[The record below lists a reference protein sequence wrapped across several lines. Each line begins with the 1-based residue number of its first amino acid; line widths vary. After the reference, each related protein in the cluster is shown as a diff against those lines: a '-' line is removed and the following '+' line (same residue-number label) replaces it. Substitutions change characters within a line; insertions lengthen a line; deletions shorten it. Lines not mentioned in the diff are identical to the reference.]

1 MKSCAG
7 HTYLSSHRRYGWAL
21 ALAVIAS
28 ATWSADARA
37 QSSDD
42 VRAMLDRMERL
53 ERDIR
58 DLNLQL
64 SRGTPPPRPNVEPK
78 AGAAVSRPTASASAA
93 DTGVMGP
100 AAARL
105 AVRLTTIEDDVRNV
119 TGAMEEVQ
127 FRLGEVRKR
136 LDKLVSDI
144 DYRLGA
150 IETRVGGQPGAPGQP
165 PTTPRVSAA
174 PSPPSVQKVA
184 PGATGGFAQPPSTL
198 GRVSEK
204 AVSAVTPP
212 PATPAAPPSAR
223 AESAGA
229 SPARAAPAAAATPAP
244 QSVVAASSV
253 LPPGDV
259 KLRYDFAFGLLR
271 QANYDQAE
279 IALQEFVRLYPK
291 EPLTSNARYWLG
303 ETYYV
308 RAAYVQAA
316 EVFLEGYQTDPKG
329 PKAPDSLLKL
339 GMSLASLD
347 KKREACAAFDKLN
360 KDFTNAPAGIKNT
373 VTREK
378 QKNGCP

>member
-1 MKSCAG
+1 MKICTG
-7 HTYLSSHRRYGWAL
+7 HTFGIVRSRYCR
-21 ALAVIAS
+21 ALAVALLAS
-28 ATWSADARA
+28 AAWSAGAYA
-37 QSSDD
+37 QSSSDD

-64 SRGTPPPRPNVEPK
+64 SRGTAPPPRSNIESK
-78 AGAAVSRPTASASAA
+78 AGASAPRSTAAQGSANPVES
-93 DTGVMGP
+93 GP

-105 AVRLTTIEDDVRNV
+105 AVRLTALEDDVRNA

-150 IETRVGGQPGAPGQP
+150 LESRVTGQPAAPGQAP
-165 PTTPRVSAA
+165 ATPRVSAA
-174 PSPPSVQKVA
+174 PSPPPVEKVV
-184 PGATGGFAQPPSTL
+184 PGAGGGFAKPPSAL
-198 GRVSEK
+198 GTVSEK
-204 AVSAVTPP
+204 SLSAVTPP
-212 PATPAAPPSAR
+212 PAAPASGGRSPAKAAPSPTAPAAPPA
-223 AESAGA
+223 
-229 SPARAAPAAAATPAP
+229 
-244 QSVVAASSV
+244 VAASSV
-253 LPPGDV
+253 LPPGDAR
-259 KLRYDFAFGLLR
+259 LRYDFAFGLLR

-279 IALQEFVRLYPK
+279 LALQEFVRLYPK

-316 EVFLEGYQTDPKG
+316 EVFLEGYQADPKG

-347 KKREACAAFDKLN
+347 KKREACAAFDKLT
-360 KDFTNAPAGIKNT
+360 KDFPGAPVGIKNT
-373 VTREK
+373 VSREK
-378 QKNGCP
+378 QKSGCP

>member
-1 MKSCAG
+1 MKSCTG
-7 HTYLSSHRRYGWAL
+7 HTYGSIRRRCCWAL
-21 ALAVIAS
+21 AIALVAS
-28 ATWSADARA
+28 AVWGTDVRA

-64 SRGTPPPRPNVEPK
+64 SRGTVPPRSNVESK
-78 AGAAVSRPTASASAA
+78 SGTATPRSAA
-93 DTGVMGP
+93 SNAPTDTAETGP

-105 AVRLTTIEDDVRNV
+105 AVRLTTLEDDVRNA

-127 FRLGEVRKR
+127 FRLGEIRKR

-150 IETRVGGQPGAPGQP
+150 LESRITGQPAAPGQG

-174 PSPPSVQKVA
+174 PSPPPVQKVA
-184 PGATGGFAQPPSTL
+184 PGAGSGFAPPPSTL
-198 GRVSEK
+198 GTVSEK
-204 AVSAVTPP
+204 TVSSITPP
-212 PATPAAPPSAR
+212 PASPAAPSSAV
-223 AESAGA
+223 
-229 SPARAAPAAAATPAP
+229 RAAPAAQPAVAT
-244 QSVVAASSV
+244 SNV

-279 IALQEFVRLYPK
+279 LALQEFVRLYPK

-316 EVFLEGYQTDPKG
+316 EVFLEGYQADPKG

-339 GMSLASLD
+339 GMSLAGLD

-360 KDFTNAPAGIKNT
+360 KDFPNAPVGVKNT
-373 VTREK
+373 VSREK
-378 QKNGCP
+378 QKSGCP

>member
-1 MKSCAG
+1 MKNCTG
-7 HTYLSSHRRYGWAL
+7 HTYGSIRRRCCWAL
-21 ALAVIAS
+21 AIALVAS
-28 ATWSADARA
+28 AAWGTDVRA

-64 SRGTPPPRPNVEPK
+64 SRGTVPPRSNVESKSSTTTPRSP
-78 AGAAVSRPTASASAA
+78 VSNAPIDTAE
-93 DTGVMGP
+93 TGP

-105 AVRLTTIEDDVRNV
+105 AVRLTTLEDDVRNA

-127 FRLGEVRKR
+127 FRLGEIRKR

-150 IETRVGGQPGAPGQP
+150 LESRITGQPVAPGQKP
-165 PTTPRVSAA
+165 ATPRVSAA
-174 PSPPSVQKVA
+174 PSPPPVQKVA
-184 PGATGGFAQPPSTL
+184 PGAGSGFAQPPSTL
-198 GRVSEK
+198 GTVSEK
-204 AVSAVTPP
+204 TVSSITPP
-212 PATPAAPPSAR
+212 PTTPAAPSSAV
-223 AESAGA
+223 
-229 SPARAAPAAAATPAP
+229 RAAPASPAP
-244 QSVVAASSV
+244 AHAAPAAPAAQPAVAASNV

-279 IALQEFVRLYPK
+279 LALQEFVRLYPK

-316 EVFLEGYQTDPKG
+316 EVFLEGYQADPKG

-339 GMSLASLD
+339 GMALAGLD

-360 KDFTNAPAGIKNT
+360 KDFPNAPVGIKNT

-378 QKNGCP
+378 QKSGCP